1 LWIIL
6 LGLRIANTYHRLREA
21 EHMLNFT
28 RSQLELTC
36 EEVETRTHM
45 MVHLKN
51 IIETQD
57 LKLAE
62 RAEMIATLKQQL
74 LKL

>member
-1 LWIIL
+1 
-6 LGLRIANTYHRLREA
+6 
-21 EHMLNFT
+21 
-28 RSQLELTC
+28 
-36 EEVETRTHM
+36 M

-51 IIETQD
+51 IIEMQD